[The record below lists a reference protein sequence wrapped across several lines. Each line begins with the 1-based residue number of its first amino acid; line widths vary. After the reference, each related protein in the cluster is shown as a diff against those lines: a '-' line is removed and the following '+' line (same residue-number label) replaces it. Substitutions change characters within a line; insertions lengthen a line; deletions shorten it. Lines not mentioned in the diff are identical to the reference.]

1 LIVHPTRDPVQI
13 VNACSTFVGA
23 VVAIL
28 VGAGILA
35 DVLGGVI
42 IGIMV
47 ALGSLVQQLFVR
59 PATVP
64 RVPLE
69 ELAAATPPP
78 T

>member
-1 LIVHPTRDPVQI
+1 METRPTRDPVQI
-13 VNACSTFVGA
+13 VNAISTFVGA

-28 VGAGILA
+28 VGAG
-35 DVLGGVI
+35 VLEDTWGGII

-47 ALGSLVQQLFVR
+47 AIGSLVQQLFVR

-69 ELAAATPPP
+69 ELAAAEGK
-78 T
+78 